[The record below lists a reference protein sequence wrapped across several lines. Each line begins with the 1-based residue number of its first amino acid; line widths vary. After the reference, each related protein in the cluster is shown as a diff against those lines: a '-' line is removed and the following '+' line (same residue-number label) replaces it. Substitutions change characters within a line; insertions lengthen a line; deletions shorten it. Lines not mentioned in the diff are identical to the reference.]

1 MVFAFRWD
9 LFRKRNL
16 RSFEVPVMSSP
27 KLPGAVM
34 YPAAERN
41 KPHILQCLQRYV
53 RAKGREGETLKLLE
67 IGAGTGQ
74 HCVHFAPHFPHVI
87 YQPTELNPEL
97 IESIDAYRMHVQLPN
112 IKEAA
117 VLDITQPADT
127 WLNGSLSPNSL
138 DYVLSINM
146 IHISPWTC
154 TEGLF
159 EGAAYILKPKG
170 YLFMYGPFAVDGN
183 ITPDSNVNF
192 DRSLRTQNAEWG
204 LRDITR
210 QLVPLAARLGLK
222 LANTHD
228 LPANN
233 KFLAWLKHNQE

>member
-1 MVFAFRWD
+1 
-9 LFRKRNL
+9 
-16 RSFEVPVMSSP
+16 MSVLKP
-27 KLPGAVM
+27 PGAVI

-41 KPHILQCLQRYV
+41 KPHILECLKKYV
-53 RAKGREGETLKLLE
+53 KARQGGGSTLSLVE
-67 IGAGTGQ
+67 VGAGTGQ
-74 HCVHFAPHFPHVI
+74 HAAHFAPEFPHVI
-87 YQPTELNPEL
+87 YQPTEFEPKL
-97 IESIDAYRMHVQLPN
+97 IESINAFRAHLQLPN
-112 IKEAA
+112 LKDAA
-117 VLDITQPADT
+117 VLDVTQPADT
-127 WLNGSLSPNSL
+127 WLNGSLSSNSL

-146 IHISPWTC
+146 VHISPWVC
-154 TEGLF
+154 TKGLF
-159 EGAAYILKPKG
+159 EGASYLLKPNG

-183 ITPDSNVNF
+183 ITPESNVNF

-233 KFLAWLKHNQE
+233 KFLAWLKHNED